1 MIKYPLNVTIDTNIF
16 EANKFDFGTDSTL
29 SLLVKNVQNGKIKLV
44 LSDIVIR
51 EVEKHI
57 YRRVENVCGKARK
70 LRKEYL
76 DILPE
81 QYLVDIGMEIY
92 VQIPNKEEVYN
103 QANNVFYNF
112 LEDCK
117 VERLDID
124 SINLETII
132 EDYFSVRPPFENS
145 EKKRKEFPDAFI
157 AQEIKNHFGSD
168 EIVAIISQD
177 KGFKKACG
185 DNNNYLFFN
194 SLGELFNTLNK
205 SEEEYAHAIEI
216 IKSNDDHILCSIKE
230 MIDDS
235 CVDVRGLT
243 YDRDGVVDGYDYDE
257 TFLESYSLSGMK
269 IHTIDD
275 IDEDT
280 ITASLWIYGNMAVN
294 CYCEDIDNA
303 AWDSEEEEYIFVELK
318 HILEKHNMR
327 FPCRIELN
335 KKAKKVRVLPFK
347 IVLGQDS
354 RKSRIEIDDE
364 QENMYRDFE
373 DAEREELVFLPLSQ
387 YADWLEDNLNE
398 SSMAQILFKLFE
410 RYNTISSGYE
420 ELASEY
426 DEVITKI
433 ACRINEELEKK
444 IITSLSFVNSIPID
458 FSEKDN
464 TGLMDKIKR
473 WLDCK
478 YEFVSDK
485 MERSLPDYIEYGE
498 NISILGA
505 HNKVY
510 ILSFDELQGNPE
522 AGSEE
527 HIEVSLLNDNEVLA
541 KGYVKLTVGY
551 LNFDEDGGASDGIED
566 SIDYEMDSIFEAL
579 RNLLSD
585 LEDEFGYEQKL
596 IKTIKDSIDSV
607 FQ

>member
-257 TFLESYSLSGMK
+257 TFLDSYSLSGMK
-269 IHTIDD
+269 IHTVDD
-275 IDEDT
+275 IDEDS

-335 KKAKKVRVLPFK
+335 KKTKKVRVLPFK

-364 QENMYRDFE
+364 QENMYRDLE
-373 DAEREELVFLPLSQ
+373 DAEREELGFLPLSQ

-433 ACRINEELEKK
+433 ACPINEEFEKK

-551 LNFDEDGGASDGIED
+551 LNFDEDGGASDGIGD

>member
-257 TFLESYSLSGMK
+257 TFLDSYSLSGMK
-269 IHTIDD
+269 IHTVDD
-275 IDEDT
+275 IDEDS

-335 KKAKKVRVLPFK
+335 KKTKKVRVLPFK

-364 QENMYRDFE
+364 QENMYRDLE
-373 DAEREELVFLPLSQ
+373 DAEREELGFLPLSQ

-420 ELASEY
+420 ELASKY

-433 ACRINEELEKK
+433 ACPINEEFEKK

-551 LNFDEDGGASDGIED
+551 LNFDEDGGASDGIGD

>member
-92 VQIPNKEEVYN
+92 VQIPNKEVYN

-257 TFLESYSLSGMK
+257 TFLDSYSLSGMK
-269 IHTIDD
+269 IHTVDD

-335 KKAKKVRVLPFK
+335 KKTKKVRVLPFK

-364 QENMYRDFE
+364 QENMYRDLE
-373 DAEREELVFLPLSQ
+373 DAAREELGFLPLSQ

-398 SSMAQILFKLFE
+398 STMAQILFKLFE
-410 RYNTISSGYE
+410 RYNTTSGYE

-433 ACRINEELEKK
+433 ACHINEELGKK

-458 FSEKDN
+458 FSEKYN
-464 TGLMDKIKR
+464 TGLMDKIRR

-510 ILSFDELQGNPE
+510 ILSFNELQGNPE

-527 HIEVSLLNDNEVLA
+527 HIEVSLLSDDQVLA

>member
-81 QYLVDIGMEIY
+81 QYLVDIGMGIY

-243 YDRDGVVDGYDYDE
+243 YDRNGVVDGYDYDE
-257 TFLESYSLSGMK
+257 TFLDSYCLSGMK
-269 IHTIDD
+269 IHTVDD

-335 KKAKKVRVLPFK
+335 KKTKKVRVLPFK

-364 QENMYRDFE
+364 QENMYRDLE
-373 DAEREELVFLPLSQ
+373 DAAREELGFLPLSQ

-398 SSMAQILFKLFE
+398 STMAQILFKLFE

-433 ACRINEELEKK
+433 ACHINEELGKK

-464 TGLMDKIKR
+464 TGLMDKISR

-510 ILSFDELQGNPE
+510 ILSFNELQGNPE

-527 HIEVSLLNDNEVLA
+527 HIEVSLLSDDQVLA

>member
-145 EKKRKEFPDAFI
+145 ERKRKEFPDAFI

-257 TFLESYSLSGMK
+257 TFLDSYSLSGMK
-269 IHTIDD
+269 IHTVDD
-275 IDEDT
+275 IDEDS
-280 ITASLWIYGNMAVN
+280 ITTSLWIYGNMAVN

-335 KKAKKVRVLPFK
+335 KKTKKVRVLPFK

-364 QENMYRDFE
+364 QENMYRDLE
-373 DAEREELVFLPLSQ
+373 DAEREELGFLPLSQ

-433 ACRINEELEKK
+433 ACHINEEFEKK

-551 LNFDEDGGASDGIED
+551 LNFDEDGGASDGIGD

>member
-1 MIKYPLNVTIDTNIF
+1 MIKYPLNVTIDTNVF

-29 SLLVKNVQNGKIKLV
+29 SLLVKNVQNGKIKLI

-103 QANNVFYNF
+103 QANNVFYDF

-117 VERLDID
+117 VERLNID

-132 EDYFSVRPPFENS
+132 EDYFSVHPPFENS

-327 FPCRIELN
+327 FSCRIELN

-373 DAEREELVFLPLSQ
+373 DAEREELGFLPLSQ
-387 YADWLEDNLNE
+387 YADWLKDNLNE

-433 ACRINEELEKK
+433 ACHINEELEKK
-444 IITSLSFVNSIPID
+444 IIISLSFVNSIPID

-473 WLDCK
+473 WLNCK

-527 HIEVSLLNDNEVLA
+527 YIEVSLLNDNEVLA

-579 RNLLSD
+579 SNLLSD

>member
-373 DAEREELVFLPLSQ
+373 DAEREELGFLPLSQ

-505 HNKVY
+505 HNRVY

>member
-44 LSDIVIR
+44 LSDIVIK

-257 TFLESYSLSGMK
+257 TFLDSYSLSGMK
-269 IHTIDD
+269 IHTVDD

-335 KKAKKVRVLPFK
+335 KKTKKVRVLPFK

-364 QENMYRDFE
+364 QENMYRDLE
-373 DAEREELVFLPLSQ
+373 DAEREELGFLPLSQ

-398 SSMAQILFKLFE
+398 STMAQILFKLFE

-433 ACRINEELEKK
+433 ACHINEELGKK

-464 TGLMDKIKR
+464 TGLMDKIRR

-510 ILSFDELQGNPE
+510 ILSFNELQGNPE

-527 HIEVSLLNDNEVLA
+527 HIEVSLLSDNQVLA

-551 LNFDEDGGASDGIED
+551 LNFDEDGGAADGIED

>member
-57 YRRVENVCGKARK
+57 YRRVKNVCGKARK

-145 EKKRKEFPDAFI
+145 ENKRKEFPDAFI

-257 TFLESYSLSGMK
+257 TFLDSYSLSGMK
-269 IHTIDD
+269 IHTVDD

-335 KKAKKVRVLPFK
+335 KKTKKVRVLPFK

-364 QENMYRDFE
+364 QENMYRDLE
-373 DAEREELVFLPLSQ
+373 DAEREELGFLPLSQ

-398 SSMAQILFKLFE
+398 STMAQILFKLFE

-433 ACRINEELEKK
+433 ACHINEELGKK

-464 TGLMDKIKR
+464 TGLMDKIRR

-510 ILSFDELQGNPE
+510 ILSFNELQGNPE

-527 HIEVSLLNDNEVLA
+527 HIEVSLLSDNQVLA

-551 LNFDEDGGASDGIED
+551 LNFDEDGGAADGIED

>member
-327 FPCRIELN
+327 FHAEL
-335 KKAKKVRVLPFK
+335 
-347 IVLGQDS
+347 S
-354 RKSRIEIDDE
+354 
-364 QENMYRDFE
+364 
-373 DAEREELVFLPLSQ
+373 
-387 YADWLEDNLNE
+387 
-398 SSMAQILFKLFE
+398 
-410 RYNTISSGYE
+410 
-420 ELASEY
+420 
-426 DEVITKI
+426 
-433 ACRINEELEKK
+433 
-444 IITSLSFVNSIPID
+444 
-458 FSEKDN
+458 
-464 TGLMDKIKR
+464 
-473 WLDCK
+473 
-478 YEFVSDK
+478 
-485 MERSLPDYIEYGE
+485 
-498 NISILGA
+498 
-505 HNKVY
+505 
-510 ILSFDELQGNPE
+510 
-522 AGSEE
+522 
-527 HIEVSLLNDNEVLA
+527 
-541 KGYVKLTVGY
+541 
-551 LNFDEDGGASDGIED
+551 
-566 SIDYEMDSIFEAL
+566 
-579 RNLLSD
+579 
-585 LEDEFGYEQKL
+585 
-596 IKTIKDSIDSV
+596 
-607 FQ
+607 

>member
-177 KGFKKACG
+177 KGIKKACG

-257 TFLESYSLSGMK
+257 TFLDSYSLSGMK
-269 IHTIDD
+269 IHTVDD
-275 IDEDT
+275 IDEDS

-335 KKAKKVRVLPFK
+335 KKTKKVRVLPFK

-364 QENMYRDFE
+364 QENMYRDLE
-373 DAEREELVFLPLSQ
+373 DAEREELGFLPLSQ

-433 ACRINEELEKK
+433 ACPINEEFEKK

-551 LNFDEDGGASDGIED
+551 LNFDEDGGASDGIGD

>member
-57 YRRVENVCGKARK
+57 YRRDENVCGKARK

-373 DAEREELVFLPLSQ
+373 DAEREELGFLPLSQ

>member
-257 TFLESYSLSGMK
+257 TFLDSYSLSGMK
-269 IHTIDD
+269 IHTVDD

-303 AWDSEEEEYIFVELK
+303 TWDSEEEEYIFVELK

-335 KKAKKVRVLPFK
+335 KKTKKVRVLPFK

-364 QENMYRDFE
+364 QENMYRDLE
-373 DAEREELVFLPLSQ
+373 DAEREELGFLPLSK

-398 SSMAQILFKLFE
+398 STMAQILFKLFE

-433 ACRINEELEKK
+433 ACHINEELGKK

-464 TGLMDKIKR
+464 TGLMDKIRR

-510 ILSFDELQGNPE
+510 ILSFNELQGNPE

-527 HIEVSLLNDNEVLA
+527 HIEVSLLSDNQVLA

-551 LNFDEDGGASDGIED
+551 INFDEDGGAADGIED

-579 RNLLSD
+579 RNLLYD

>member
-257 TFLESYSLSGMK
+257 TFLDSYSLSGMK
-269 IHTIDD
+269 IHTVDD
-275 IDEDT
+275 IDEDS
-280 ITASLWIYGNMAVN
+280 ITTSLWIYGNMAVN

-335 KKAKKVRVLPFK
+335 KKTKKVRVLPFK

-364 QENMYRDFE
+364 QENMYRDLE
-373 DAEREELVFLPLSQ
+373 DAEREELGFLPLSQ

-433 ACRINEELEKK
+433 ACHINEEFEKK
-444 IITSLSFVNSIPID
+444 IITSFSFVNSIPID

-551 LNFDEDGGASDGIED
+551 LNFDEDGGASDGIGD

>member
-1 MIKYPLNVTIDTNIF
+1 M
-16 EANKFDFGTDSTL
+16 
-29 SLLVKNVQNGKIKLV
+29 
-44 LSDIVIR
+44 
-51 EVEKHI
+51 
-57 YRRVENVCGKARK
+57 
-70 LRKEYL
+70 
-76 DILPE
+76 
-81 QYLVDIGMEIY
+81 
-92 VQIPNKEEVYN
+92 
-103 QANNVFYNF
+103 
-112 LEDCK
+112 
-117 VERLDID
+117 
-124 SINLETII
+124 
-132 EDYFSVRPPFENS
+132 
-145 EKKRKEFPDAFI
+145 
-157 AQEIKNHFGSD
+157 
-168 EIVAIISQD
+168 
-177 KGFKKACG
+177 
-185 DNNNYLFFN
+185 FFN

-257 TFLESYSLSGMK
+257 TFLDSYSLSGMK
-269 IHTIDD
+269 IHTVDD

-335 KKAKKVRVLPFK
+335 KKTKKVRVLPFK

-364 QENMYRDFE
+364 QENMYRDLE
-373 DAEREELVFLPLSQ
+373 DAEREELGFLPLSQ

-398 SSMAQILFKLFE
+398 STMAQILFKLFE

-433 ACRINEELEKK
+433 ACHINEELGKK

-464 TGLMDKIKR
+464 TGLMDKIRR

-510 ILSFDELQGNPE
+510 ILSFNELQGNPE

-527 HIEVSLLNDNEVLA
+527 HIEVSLLSDNQVLA

-551 LNFDEDGGASDGIED
+551 LNFDEDGGAADGIED